1 MSHSFQIRIFYE
13 DTDMAGIVYYA
24 NYLKYIERARSDI
37 VEQMGVDQRA
47 MREEDVVFVITRVE
61 ADYLGVARF
70 GDRLEVR
77 TEHYA
82 RGAARWMFDQEVSR
96 DGKVIFRAK
105 VTAVC
110 MTTAGKPTRL
120 PAKLRSQLVDAAPPA
135 QSAGHRP

>member
-1 MSHSFQIRIFYE
+1 MSHRFAVRIFYE

-37 VEQMGVDQRA
+37 VEILGVDQRA
-47 MREEDVVFVITRVE
+47 MRDEDIVFVITRVE
-61 ADYLGVARF
+61 ADYLGTARF

-77 TEHYA
+77 TTHHA
-82 RGAARWMFDQEVSR
+82 KGAVRWMFDQEVLLG
-96 DGKVIFRAK
+96 DDVIFRAK

-120 PAKLRSQLVDAAPPA
+120 PAKLRSQLIDPA
-135 QSAGHRP
+135 Q

>member
-1 MSHSFQIRIFYE
+1 MSHSFAVRIFYE

-37 VEQMGVDQRA
+37 VELLGVDQRA
-47 MREEDVVFVITRVE
+47 MRAEEVVFVITRVE
-61 ADYLGVARF
+61 ADYLGSARF

-77 TEHYA
+77 TTHHA
-82 RGAARWMFDQEVSR
+82 KGAVRWMFDQDVLRGDE
-96 DGKVIFRAK
+96 VIFRAK

-120 PAKLRSQLVDAAPPA
+120 PAKLRSVLADQ
-135 QSAGHRP
+135 AG

>member
-1 MSHSFQIRIFYE
+1 MSHSFPVRIFYE

-37 VEQMGVDQRA
+37 VEQLGLDQRA
-47 MREEDVVFVITRVE
+47 MRDQDVVFVITRVE
-61 ADYLGVARF
+61 ADYVGTARF

-77 TEHYA
+77 TTHHA
-82 RGAARWMFDQEVSR
+82 KGAVRWMFDQDVAL

-120 PAKLRSQLVDAAPPA
+120 PAKLRSTLGDRAE
-135 QSAGHRP
+135 

>member
-1 MSHSFQIRIFYE
+1 MSHTFPIRIFYE

-37 VEQMGVDQRA
+37 VEQLGLDQRA
-47 MREEDVVFVITRVE
+47 MRDADIVFVITRVE
-61 ADYLGVARF
+61 ADYIAAARF

-77 TEHYA
+77 TTHHA
-82 RGAARWMFDQEVSR
+82 KGAVRWMFDQDVLLDDR
-96 DGKVIFRAK
+96 VIFRAK

-120 PAKLRSQLVDAAPPA
+120 PAKLRSTLTDPA
-135 QSAGHRP
+135 D

>member
-1 MSHSFQIRIFYE
+1 MSHRFCVRIFYE

-37 VEQMGVDQRA
+37 VEQLGVDQRA
-47 MREEDVVFVITRVE
+47 MREEDIVFVITRVE
-61 ADYLGVARF
+61 ADYLGTARF

-77 TEHYA
+77 TTHHA
-82 RGAARWMFDQEVSR
+82 KGAVRWMFDQDVVR
-96 DGKVIFRAK
+96 DGDVIFRAR

-120 PAKLRSQLVDAAPPA
+120 PARLRAQLIDGPV
-135 QSAGHRP
+135 

>member
-1 MSHSFQIRIFYE
+1 MSHSFPVRIFYE

-37 VEQMGVDQRA
+37 VEQLGVDQRA
-47 MREEDVVFVITRVE
+47 MREEDIVFVITRVE
-61 ADYLGVARF
+61 ADYLGSARF

-77 TEHYA
+77 TTHHA
-82 RGAARWMFDQEVSR
+82 KGAVRWMFDQDVLRGEE
-96 DGKVIFRAK
+96 VIFSAK

-120 PAKLRSQLVDAAPPA
+120 PAKLRSVLPPPA
-135 QSAGHRP
+135 E

>member
-1 MSHSFQIRIFYE
+1 MSHLFPVRIFYE

-37 VEQMGVDQRA
+37 VEQLGLDQRA
-47 MREEDVVFVITRVE
+47 MRSQDIVFVITRVE
-61 ADYLGVARF
+61 ADYLGTARF

-77 TEHYA
+77 TTHHA
-82 RGAARWMFDQEVSR
+82 KGAVRWMFDQEVAL

-110 MTTAGKPTRL
+110 MTTDGKPTRL
-120 PAKLRSQLVDAAPPA
+120 PAKLRSTLHDQAE
-135 QSAGHRP
+135 